1 MSSPLF
7 TPSFGAMA
15 VAFGS
20 LRVPMQVSTRT
31 IFLNSD
37 NQGEDKDCANLSTA
51 STAYP
56 RKPLHQGGLEELPG
70 HVKTA

>member
-1 MSSPLF
+1 
-7 TPSFGAMA
+7 
-15 VAFGS
+15 
-20 LRVPMQVSTRT
+20 MQFFTRT
-31 IFLNSD
+31 IFLNCD

-70 HVKTA
+70 YVKTA